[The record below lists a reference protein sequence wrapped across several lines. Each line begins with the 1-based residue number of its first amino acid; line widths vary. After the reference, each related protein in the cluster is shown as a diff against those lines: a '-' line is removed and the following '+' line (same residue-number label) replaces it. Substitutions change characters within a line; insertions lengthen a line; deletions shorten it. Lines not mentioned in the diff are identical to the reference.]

1 MKKANH
7 YFLALA
13 VVCLLPISS
22 AHAQL
27 GGILNQFGSGA
38 AQSSGTPAAG
48 LGAIGGGT
56 ALVPGS
62 LGNVVGLLKYC
73 IENNYLGGNAKSV
86 QSTLMGKLGDNPAS
100 NPGYASG
107 LVGILD
113 AGNGQTMNLG
123 GGAAQPLSQQIC
135 TRVLAQAKSFL

>member
-1 MKKANH
+1 MKKTSH
-7 YFLALA
+7 HFLALA

-27 GGILNQFGSGA
+27 GGILNQFGGGA
-38 AQSSGTPAAG
+38 SQSSGTPAAG
-48 LGAIGGGT
+48 LGAIGGN

-62 LGNVVGLLKYC
+62 LGNVAGLLKYC

-86 QSTLMGKLGDNPAS
+86 QSTLMGKLGNNPAS

-107 LVGILD
+107 LIGILD

-123 GGAAQPLSQQIC
+123 GGATQSLSQQIC

>member
-1 MKKANH
+1 MKKISH
-7 YFLALA
+7 HVLALA
-13 VVCLLPISS
+13 VVCLLPVSA

-48 LGAIGGGT
+48 LGAIGGT
-56 ALVPGS
+56 TPAAGS
-62 LGNVVGLLKYC
+62 LGNVVGLLKFC
-73 IENNYLGGNAKSV
+73 IENNYLGGNARSV
-86 QSTLMGKLGDNPAS
+86 QHTLMGKLGDNPAS

-107 LVGILD
+107 LVGILE
-113 AGNGQTMNLG
+113 AGNGQTLNLG
-123 GGAAQPLSQQIC
+123 GGATQPLSQQIC